1 MADTTALTPTTLPG
15 GGRADHAW
23 SLLSENMRTLFRVT
37 MATGARQRL
46 VMGTP
51 RTLRALARRGLVEP
65 GDLRML
71 TPAGQALLLWAMNP
85 TNIQL
90 RPDRG

>member
-1 MADTTALTPTTLPG
+1 MTEDVALAPVTLPG

-37 MATGARQRL
+37 VHAGARDRL

-51 RTLRALARRGLVEP
+51 RTLRALARRGLTDT
-65 GDLRML
+65 GDLHRL
-71 TPAGQALLLWAMNP
+71 TPTGRALLNWATNP
-85 TNIQL
+85 TNIHL
-90 RPDRG
+90 RRG